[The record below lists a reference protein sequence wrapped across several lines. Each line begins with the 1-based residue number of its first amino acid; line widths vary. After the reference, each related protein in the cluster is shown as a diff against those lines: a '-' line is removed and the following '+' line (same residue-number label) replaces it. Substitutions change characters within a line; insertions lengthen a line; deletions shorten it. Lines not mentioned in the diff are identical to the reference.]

1 MSSSTVISKNNS
13 WQRIA
18 FGSCFNPNRGDD
30 IWELIAQFAPNQLLL
45 LGDQIYAD
53 FHPKTGFWQKST
65 PEIIRKEYEKFFK
78 LPGWKS
84 LVEKLSHGWIS
95 TYDDHDY
102 GNNNADKTWKYR
114 KEAMDAFREFNKD
127 HFTPVPFLDENG
139 QEIFD
144 GVYSSKDFIVPTPEG
159 NEFRYTVILL
169 DSRSNKDPKGTTNGD
184 FLGSRQWEWLT
195 SELDRASKTSN
206 LILLGSSI
214 QVIPNEK
221 LLEETWNE
229 FPAARQ
235 RLLELITKISLRT
248 NIFLLS
254 GDIHS
259 AELSQTTCYATLRG
273 PDSETVVV
281 PRRLMEFTSSGLS
294 HTFVNRMDVQK
305 IHDVA
310 KLKKSQR
317 QSTTQVPYTNYLP
330 SLIYSRGYLSDVLF
344 NVYQISNPSNHRANR
359 YSDIYTNLHFSTLDI
374 QSSSGGNAAVSYDA
388 SFRDM
393 NDLWH
398 TSPVADMEW
407 RTVNFDGKTVQFKRL
422 PLFDTFHQ
430 PQGVVT
436 YNGSSLDLNRF
447 TVADVQC
454 VNIQGAQP
462 LWRSL
467 LERMTLTTYV
477 LVFFLIPILWILWFV
492 FASIFYL
499 SWGREMK
506 RRQILEDRYQKMNK
520 PKQH

>member
-1 MSSSTVISKNNS
+1 MSSSSVISKNNS

-30 IWELIAQFAPNQLLL
+30 IWDLIAQFAPNQLLL

-84 LVEKLSHGWIS
+84 LAEKLSHGWIS

-159 NEFRYTVILL
+159 HDFRYTVILL

-184 FLGSRQWEWLT
+184 FLGSRQWEWLA
-195 SELDRASKTSN
+195 SELDRASKASN

-235 RLLELITKISLRT
+235 RLLELVTKASLRT

-259 AELSQTTCYATLRG
+259 AELSQATCYATLRG

-294 HTFVNRMDVQK
+294 HTFANRMDVQK
-305 IHDVA
+305 IHDLTLLFHIA
-310 KLKKSQR
+310 TLQDPNL
-317 QSTTQVPYTNYLP
+317 Q
-330 SLIYSRGYLSDVLF
+330 GYG
-344 NVYQISNPSNHRANR
+344 
-359 YSDIYTNLHFSTLDI
+359 T
-374 QSSSGGNAAVSYDA
+374 G
-388 SFRDM
+388 
-393 NDLWH
+393 
-398 TSPVADMEW
+398 
-407 RTVNFDGKTVQFKRL
+407 
-422 PLFDTFHQ
+422 
-430 PQGVVT
+430 
-436 YNGSSLDLNRF
+436 
-447 TVADVQC
+447 
-454 VNIQGAQP
+454 
-462 LWRSL
+462 
-467 LERMTLTTYV
+467 
-477 LVFFLIPILWILWFV
+477 
-492 FASIFYL
+492 
-499 SWGREMK
+499 
-506 RRQILEDRYQKMNK
+506 
-520 PKQH
+520 